1 MILEESRRGEIIHA
15 EDAEASRAGEPMNA
29 YIVRARTEH
38 RSAPLQ
44 HAFAISIAVCDTP
57 EEAVSAAQKAF
68 PQWSDF
74 AVIGRAPDSVIQRRH
89 LSAGNVER
97 IAWRA

>member
-1 MILEESRRGEIIHA
+1 
-15 EDAEASRAGEPMNA
+15 MNA